1 MARKLF
7 GLGAR
12 GDIVGQIQRALEAAG
27 HSPKGIDEI
36 YGEDTLDAVVAFQGE
51 KRLNVTGAIDES
63 TWSALMHVPVPG
75 LHERSLGVTA
85 AFEGHSYTRARGN
98 VDGAWLSWGI
108 VGFTLKFHQ
117 LQPLLLNIHAKY
129 PDALK
134 AAFGTH
140 AAQLLDVLGQT
151 APQQKAWATSITMPN
166 GGITEPWH
174 SGFTK
179 LGAITQVQAEQRRA
193 AYENYYRPAL
203 ETAGRFG
210 IGTEL
215 GLTLLFDIH
224 VQNGGISAAAAERIR
239 EDLAGSHDASES
251 NLREIIAEAVAD
263 DAIPKYRED
272 VRARKL
278 VIARGRGTVHS
289 HEYDLSNWGLADLT
303 ANAVVA

>member
-27 HSPKGIDEI
+27 HSPKEIDEV

-51 KRLNVTGAIDES
+51 KRLDCTGVINET
-63 TWSALMHVPVPG
+63 TWSALMHAPLPA

-85 AFEGHSYTRARGN
+85 AFEGHSYTRTRGN
-98 VDGAWLSWGI
+98 IDGAWLSWGI
-108 VGFTLKFHQ
+108 VGFTMKYNQ
-117 LQPLLLNIHAKY
+117 LQPLLLQVHAKH
-129 PDALK
+129 PEALK
-134 AAFGTH
+134 AAFGQH
-140 AAQLLDVLGQT
+140 AAQLLEILNQP
-151 APQQKAWATSITMPN
+151 APQQKAWATSITMAN
-166 GGITEPWH
+166 GGITEPWR
-174 SGFTK
+174 SGFAR
-179 LGAITQVQAEQRRA
+179 LGAMPIVQAEQRRA
-193 AYENYYRPAL
+193 AYERFYRPAL

-224 VQNGGISAAAAERIR
+224 VQNGGISAAAGERIR
-239 EDLAGSHDASES
+239 EDMAGSHDSSES

-263 DAIPKYRED
+263 DAIPKFRDD

-278 VIARGRGTVHS
+278 AIARGRGTVHAR
-289 HEYDLSNWGLADLT
+289 EYDFSNWGLADLA